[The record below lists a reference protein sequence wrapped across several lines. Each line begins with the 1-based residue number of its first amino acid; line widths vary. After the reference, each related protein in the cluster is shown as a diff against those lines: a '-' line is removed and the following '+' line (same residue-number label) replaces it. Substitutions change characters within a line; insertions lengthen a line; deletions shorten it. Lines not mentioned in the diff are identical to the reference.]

1 MVEDRSRSGL
11 DRRLMMGGAL
21 GLAALGPDAPRAQ
34 DFERGVRSDSGGR
47 LTTPVTIKDRTLRF
61 AVDSAAN
68 ASVLASDLLEPLG
81 LRSAGTAEMNTLI
94 ALERTPVV
102 RVPRL
107 VAGAVSREDLRMMIA
122 DRQGLGGVDG
132 LLGAD
137 VLAGAR
143 LVMQFE
149 RRRMMISR
157 SRTSGGYFFTHGR
170 AGLRYR
176 APAEQRFI
184 NLMIIEGQAGRTAFR
199 GILDTGAQVSIIN
212 TAMARATGAAPITL
226 DNGRRTQLV
235 QSPTGLGQEAE
246 AMMLPIMGFGG
257 VSIRRIPVL
266 VGDFHTFD
274 LWGVAD
280 QPAMLI
286 GVDVLGRFDTVTIDL
301 RRSEVI
307 FQT

>member
-1 MVEDRSRSGL
+1 
-11 DRRLMMGGAL
+11 MMGGAL